1 MVIRSALM
9 YEGKQHLQF
18 FAGIDAETVGARNI
32 CMHLQTIPASGS
44 CRAHKHDHHET
55 AIYVIKGAVGA
66 WYGENPERYLQ
77 ARQGEFIY
85 RDDRVGPRVRALW
98 ARAAVIGTDCDI
110 SITYGKIS
118 VIERASDNQADR
130 EITSWIHRYDEAAG
144 RAVTGRGDLPI
155 GGSMKRQASRS
166 TARAAYAAWTAAK
179 AARESPPLQDEEH
192 VKSPPVRRT
201 CP

>member
-66 WYGENPERYLQ
+66 WYG
-77 ARQGEFIY
+77 
-85 RDDRVGPRVRALW
+85 
-98 ARAAVIGTDCDI
+98 
-110 SITYGKIS
+110 
-118 VIERASDNQADR
+118 
-130 EITSWIHRYDEAAG
+130 
-144 RAVTGRGDLPI
+144 
-155 GGSMKRQASRS
+155 GSMKRQASRS